1 MEVEMKRE
9 PRLRTSQSIHQA
21 AKALRRPMTK
31 AEEVLWSALRRNQV
45 AGLHFRRQHATGRFI
60 LDFYCAARK
69 LCVEVDGSIHDEQ
82 RERDEAR
89 TQALA
94 HQQIRVIRFRNEEV
108 LNDLKSVVRRIEIAA
123 LEREETE

>member
-1 MEVEMKRE
+1 MKRE
-9 PRLRTSQSIHQA
+9 PRWRTSTSIHQA
-21 AKALRRPMTK
+21 AKELRRPMTE

-82 RERDEAR
+82 RERDQAR
-89 TQALA
+89 TNALA
-94 HQQIRVIRFRNEEV
+94 YQGIRVIRFRNEEV
-108 LNDLKSVVRRIEIAA
+108 LSDLASVVNRIRIAA
-123 LEREETE
+123 LAQEESE